1 MIYIAIYLV
10 VGTIFMLYMDVALY
24 FLRKSES
31 EFYYEELEFT
41 NMERI
46 RVILKWPIAIYAYI
60 MGLVSALKNKEGDE

>member
-10 VGTIFMLYMDVALY
+10 IGTIFMLYMDIALY

-41 NMERI
+41 NMERV